1 MAIKYKKHK
10 RLNLKTN
17 EQYVS
22 DKTIMRSEDDFAT
35 VVYIPFDNNNVDY
48 IAYKKWLNEGNTP
61 EAAD

>member
-35 VVYIPFDNNNVDY
+35 VVYIPFDDNNVDY

-61 EAAD
+61 EEAD

>member
-61 EAAD
+61 EEAD

>member
-1 MAIKYKKHK
+1 MATKYKKHK

-61 EAAD
+61 EEAD

>member
-35 VVYIPFDNNNVDY
+35 VVYIPFDDNNVDY
-48 IAYKKWLNEGNTP
+48 IAYKKWLDEGNTP